1 MNNHLVSI
9 ITPLYN
15 AEAYIEK
22 TILSIIKQTYI
33 NWELLIVD
41 DCSKDQSVRLVQ
53 KYVGADARIKLIRL
67 ENNSGA
73 AVARNTGIEQAQ
85 GKFIAFLDSDDTWHP
100 DKLKHQT
107 DFMLKNNYAFAYT
120 AYRKVDENSSYL
132 SNVNIPEKI
141 SYNELLKTCVIGCLT
156 AMYDAEK
163 LGKVTF
169 PLIRKRQDF
178 ALWLKILK
186 KVPFAYG
193 LNEDLASYTVRSDS
207 ISANKFK
214 AAQYNWYLYRN
225 IEQLSLFQS
234 IYYFS
239 HYMIKGIIRTKF
251 PELAQ
256 KFKI

>member
-1 MNNHLVSI
+1 MSILVSV

-22 TILSIIKQTYI
+22 TILSVVNQTHG
-33 NWELLIVD
+33 NWELLIID
-41 DCSKDQSVRLVQ
+41 DCSTDHSVSIIQS
-53 KYVGADARIKLIRL
+53 YVDTDSRIKLVQL
-67 ENNSGA
+67 KENSGA
-73 AVARNTGIEQAQ
+73 AVARNTGIELAQ
-85 GKFIAFLDSDDTWHP
+85 GRFIAFLDSDDTWHP
-100 DKLKHQT
+100 DKLKKQIE
-107 DFMLKNNYAFAYT
+107 FMLKNDYAFTYT
-120 AYRKVDENSSYL
+120 AYHKVDESDTYL
-132 SNVNIPEKI
+132 STVNIPEKT

-156 AMYDAEK
+156 SMYDTEQ

-186 KVPFAYG
+186 KIPFAYG
-193 LNEDLASYTVRSDS
+193 LDEDLASYTIRSDS

-214 AAQYNWYLYRN
+214 AAQSNWYLYRN
-225 IEQLSLFQS
+225 IEKLSIFMS

-239 HYMIKGIIRTKF
+239 HYMIKGIVRTKF
-251 PELAQ
+251 PKLAQ